1 MYGIFTYNYHKDQV
15 NVGKYR
21 IHFSYGTWEQTSVDK
36 FQNMPDRSF
45 PYCRSLNMVRFY
57 RVFVD
62 AAGKLEETCR
72 RQEQDILHLK
82 RALKEREE
90 GPVHM
95 EFSQHIGKGF
105 FLGAPNHFPYEGL
118 VQQFGAIADVV

>member
-1 MYGIFTYNYHKDQV
+1 
-15 NVGKYR
+15 
-21 IHFSYGTWEQTSVDK
+21 
-36 FQNMPDRSF
+36 
-45 PYCRSLNMVRFY
+45 MVRFC
-57 RVFVD
+57 RIFGD

-105 FLGAPNHFPYEGL
+105 FLGGAPNHFPYKGL
-118 VQQFGAIADVV
+118 VQQFGAIAGVV